1 MTNSTLEMN
10 RELKVSRI
18 AENIIGSEIIKLA
31 AEVNEKI
38 KQGEK
43 IYNLTIGDFNPKLFP
58 IPFELKKFIVEAY
71 EADETNYPSA
81 EGMIEL
87 RKVVATHL
95 KNKLN
100 LDYTTDEI
108 IIAAGAR
115 PLIYGTYR
123 SLIDAGDTVVF
134 PVPSWNNNHYAY
146 LQDAK
151 AVFVET
157 SADDNFM
164 PTAESIK
171 PLLKNATMVAL
182 CSPQNPTGTIFT
194 KKQLEDICDLVLEE
208 NNRRGENEKPLYL
221 MYDQIYWELTLGD
234 TTHYNPVS
242 LRPEMKKYTVF
253 IDGISKSLAATG
265 VRVGWAFGPKKVMS
279 KMKSILGHMGAWAPR
294 AEQMA
299 TAKYI
304 ASPGLVDSFMNEM
317 KNKVNERLQ
326 GFYKG
331 FSELKKLGYKVNV
344 IAPQAAIYLT
354 VSFDLLGSKTQ
365 SGSILKTPKDVTAY
379 LLNEAKIAIVP
390 FYAFGASETSTWF
403 RLSVGTCK
411 TDDIPAI
418 IDNVKKA
425 LQKLS

>member
-1 MTNSTLEMN
+1 MTNTLEKN
-10 RELKVSRI
+10 KELKVSRI

-58 IPFELKKFIVEAY
+58 IPVELKQFIVEAY

-87 RKVVATHL
+87 RKVVSQHL
-95 KNKLN
+95 KNKLG

-108 IIAAGAR
+108 IISAGAR

-123 SLIDAGDTVVF
+123 SLVDAGDTVVF
-134 PVPSWNNNHYAY
+134 SVPSWNNNHYSY
-146 LQDAK
+146 LFDAK
-151 AVFVET
+151 SVFVET
-157 SADDNFM
+157 TPETNFM
-164 PTAESIK
+164 PTAVSIK
-171 PLLKNATMVAL
+171 PHLKNATLLAL
-182 CSPQNPTGTIFT
+182 CSPQNPSGTIFS
-194 KKQLEDICDLVLEE
+194 KEQLEEICDLVLEE
-208 NNRRGENEKPLYL
+208 NARRDDDKPLYL
-221 MYDQIYWELTLGD
+221 MYDQIYWELTLGNSV
-234 TTHYNPVS
+234 HYNPVS
-242 LRPEMKKYTVF
+242 LRPAMKNYTVF
-253 IDGISKSLAATG
+253 VDGISKSLAATG

-279 KMKSILGHMGAWAPR
+279 KMKSILGHVGAWAPR
-294 AEQMA
+294 AEQLA
-299 TAKYI
+299 TARYI
-304 ASPGLVDSFMNEM
+304 STPGLVDSFMATM
-317 KNKVNERLQ
+317 KGKVNERLQ
-326 GFYKG
+326 AIYKG
-331 FSELKKLGYKVNV
+331 LNALKEEGFKVDV

-354 VSFDLLGSKTQ
+354 VQFNLLGLKTQ
-365 SGSILKTPKDVTAY
+365 QGSTLSSVKDITAY

-390 FYAFGASETSTWF
+390 FYAFGTSESSTWY

-411 TDDIPAI
+411 TEDIPGI